1 MGRSQVQFAEN
12 CVPVFVRAVLVM
24 LISTPILIFITLVV
38 LISIPIMML
47 TISVVLISIP
57 TLMFIIPLAMMS
69 IPTMMLIIPLVLL
82 PIVIII
88 GLVIPF
94 IKALLVLVVILF
106 VIVFAVAIVTV
117 VMRYVIML
125 LTLAMDKMLMARLM
139 PFRLP
144 ALVAVELV
152 MERIPKVVVQAHRA
166 RVVRFQHQEAVNLSS
181 YFNHVVMQ
189 LGLLD
194 MVGFCIKYVS
204 QIVLFQFSFWN
215 T

>member
-1 MGRSQVQFAEN
+1 
-12 CVPVFVRAVLVM
+12 
-24 LISTPILIFITLVV
+24 
-38 LISIPIMML
+38 MML
-47 TISVVLISIP
+47 TISAVLISIP
-57 TLMFIIPLAMMS
+57 TLMLIMPLG
-69 IPTMMLIIPLVLL
+69 LL

-94 IKALLVLVVILF
+94 IKVLLVALLVLVVILF
-106 VIVFAVAIVTV
+106 VIILFVIVFVVAIVTV

-125 LTLAMDKMLMARLM
+125 LTLTMDKMLMARLM

-204 QIVLFQFSFWN
+204 PIVLFQFSFWN